1 MDNDNVVYLFV
12 EFRPKARF
20 TWNFMDS
27 LIVRGRDRKK
37 DEIVLLVLKHFD
49 QHRKLAIKSF
59 NRIVESACNIC
70 LVAAN
75 DK

>member
-27 LIVRGRDRKK
+27 SIVRGRDRKK
-37 DEIVLLVLKHFD
+37 DEIVLFGTETFWPTSKIGH
-49 QHRKLAIKSF
+49 
-59 NRIVESACNIC
+59 
-70 LVAAN
+70 
-75 DK
+75 